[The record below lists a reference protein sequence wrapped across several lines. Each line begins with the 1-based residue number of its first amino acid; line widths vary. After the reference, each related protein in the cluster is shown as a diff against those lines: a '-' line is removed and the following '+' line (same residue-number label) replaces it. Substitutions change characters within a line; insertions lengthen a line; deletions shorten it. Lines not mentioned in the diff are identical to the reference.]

1 MKFENGDSDYQFG
14 IKIACLPLMK
24 TVLFLLLILI
34 QTPLLAQLNRKVVKQ
49 EDGSIATKYFHKNGK
64 VSTIET
70 WDKDKRDGNLK
81 GFNNQGKELFS
92 LSLRHYGGHASAL
105 LSWYANGQVKSVSY
119 SDAPDGGIQY
129 YHSTRLFDE
138 KGNQTSFT
146 EDSYDD
152 QLKLEVPVR
161 DTTKPRKPL
170 VEINQPL
177 EKKAAN
183 YQLLMFIEN
192 KSIEKVSLVVKFS
205 DGKKEESIS
214 MKLKPGESY
223 LVDTWRFVPADFDAA
238 KFFSINFTNR
248 KCIVKRQPDQLLE
261 GDDNLLKAIWFVTNK

>member
-1 MKFENGDSDYQFG
+1 
-14 IKIACLPLMK
+14 MK

-49 EDGSIATKYFHKNGK
+49 KDGSTATKYFHKNGK

-70 WDKDKRDGNLK
+70 WDKDKRDGTLK

-92 LSLRHYGGHASAL
+92 LSLRHYGGHASAQ

-152 QLKLEVPVR
+152 HLKLEVPVR

-177 EKKAAN
+177 EKKAA
-183 YQLLMFIEN
+183 YYRLLAVIEN
-192 KSIEKVSLVVKFS
+192 KSSKKVSLTVHYS
-205 DGKKEESIS
+205 GGKKEESIS
-214 MKLKPGESY
+214 FDLKPGDSY
-223 LVDTWRFVPADFDAA
+223 LFDTPRFVTADFDAT
-238 KFFSINFTNR
+238 KFFSINLITR
-248 KCIVKRQPDQLLE
+248 KCVLKRQPDQVRTGE
-261 GDDNLLKAIWFVTNK
+261 DDVFQATWFVTKK